1 MRRIIVIVA
10 VVAVVALAAWP
21 GIRRFTRRLAAQRRY
36 EHAFAA
42 YMMSDV
48 DESEKTF
55 SDIARQYADLP
66 IGVMA
71 KLKVAFLAYDDRKDL
86 DRAEALFTQVLD
98 EHPDGALYLSDSPVP
113 DYEGELELVA
123 YYFLGLIARERGDAR
138 AARVWLERVANQ
150 GSCNPANLIVAATS
164 DLLRGMDAD
173 ARKGETSP

>member
-1 MRRIIVIVA
+1 MRRVIVIVA
-10 VVAVVALAAWP
+10 IVAAVGLAASP
-21 GIRRFTRRLAAQRRY
+21 GVKRFIRRLAAQRQY

-48 DESEKTF
+48 DEAEKTF
-55 SDIARQYADLP
+55 SEIASKYADLP

-71 KLKVAFLAYDDRKDL
+71 KLKVAFLAYDERKDL

-98 EHPDGALYLSDSPVP
+98 EHPDGVLYLSDSPVP

-123 YYFLGLIARERGDAR
+123 HYFLGLIARERGDAAGAR
-138 AARVWLERVANQ
+138 AWLEKVANQ